1 MAVGMDISPRYQR
14 GINWSNVDY
23 SDDGTRGVRYC
34 WVKVSDG
41 GASYSWF
48 DSLGVR
54 YDAGRPVA
62 GAKSRGIPVGGYH
75 YAQLSPSPET
85 QADLLVGEVRRWGA
99 LGVAPM
105 LDLEAPFKPDGFA
118 KDFGIRFCKRVA
130 AVGLRPAV
138 YMSASDARI
147 LRPDQWGI
155 PGLVIVIARYGGVP
169 EAPGSGQYLGRY
181 DVHQYSSSGTRG
193 GVNVDLDDSRNNNHL
208 TAVTPLVITGGFVS
222 GFNAADFNNLMWGNV
237 FDTNGN
243 RNFAKFIKDMD
254 EVLRD
259 TNADVNV
266 VAQAL
271 NALGAQLAQVFTQID
286 GKLDAILSAV
296 SGDAAAAA
304 QALETG
310 GLQELAP
317 VPDRDHAAGDA
328 YAIHE
333 VPQVTLEAAQ
343 ADGGDEVRA

>member
-130 AVGLRPAV
+130 AAGLRPAV

-193 GVNVDLDDSRNNNHL
+193 GVNVDLDDSRNSNHL
-208 TAVTPLVITGGFVS
+208 TAVAPLVITGGFVS
-222 GFNAADFNNLMWGNV
+222 GFNAADFSNLMWGNV

-259 TNADVNV
+259 TNADTAAV
-266 VAQAL
+266 VAAL
-271 NALGAQLAQVFTQID
+271 NALGAQLAQVFTTINA
-286 GKLDAILSAV
+286 KLDQIIANQGDEPSAAV
-296 SGDAAAAA
+296 QQKSLAAVD
-304 QALETG
+304 
-310 GLQELAP
+310 ELAAP
-317 VPDRDHAAGDA
+317 SANPEPANEL

-333 VPQVTLEAAQ
+333 VPPTVLEAA
-343 ADGGDEVRA
+343 GDEAPEVVQ

>member
-1 MAVGMDISPRYQR
+1 MAVGMDISPRYQKD
-14 GINWSNVDY
+14 INWSNVDN
-23 SDDGTRGVRYC
+23 SDNGTRGIRYC

-41 GASYSWF
+41 GAPYAWYDGSTK
-48 DSLGVR
+48 L
-54 YDAGRPVA
+54 DAGRPVA

-75 YAQLSPSPET
+75 YAQLSPSPEA
-85 QADLLVGEVRRWGA
+85 QADLLVGEVTRWGA
-99 LGVAPM
+99 LGVAPL
-105 LDLEAPFKPDGFA
+105 LDLEAPFKPDSFA
-118 KDFGIRFCKRVA
+118 KDFGIRFCQRIA
-130 AVGLRPAV
+130 AKGLRPAV
-138 YMSASDARI
+138 YMSAAFAKV
-147 LRPDQWGI
+147 LRPDTWNI
-155 PGLVIVIARYGGVP
+155 PGLVIVIARYGAVP
-169 EAPGSGQYLGRY
+169 EAGSVYTGRY
-181 DVHQYSSSGTRG
+181 DVHQYTSSGVRG
-193 GVNVDLDDSRNNNHL
+193 GVTVDLDDSRNNNHL

-222 GFNAADFNNLMWGNV
+222 GFNAADFQNLMWGNV

-286 GKLDAILSAV
+286 GKLDAILAAV
-296 SGDAAAAA
+296 NGDTAAAS

-310 GLQELAP
+310 GLQALAA
-317 VPDRDHAAGDA
+317 VPERGHADDEA

-333 VPQVTLEAAQ
+333 VPPAVIEAAKSG
-343 ADGGDEVRA
+343 AETSE